1 MSNRNKKAAA
11 EPDSG
16 FDSVQRKIK
25 LKGGRGFLFRTPRF
39 GCLQSCV
46 EEDPEAKCEV
56 SRKQSHDQSM
66 P

>member
-1 MSNRNKKAAA
+1 MA

-25 LKGGRGFLFRTPRF
+25 LKGRRGFLSRTPRF
-39 GCLQSCV
+39 SCV
-46 EEDPEAKCEV
+46 ECCVEKDPEAKSEV